1 MSTSLKEFIQ
11 RWIITTVAVLVAA
24 HLVRNI
30 HYDNWQALLVA
41 TLVLGLLNAFIKP
54 VLMVLSL
61 PFLLLTLGLFTLVIN
76 AVLLYTVGQV
86 IAGFHV
92 DTFGAAILGALI
104 VSVLTLVLNS
114 LTRSGNSRVIIRR
127 SQPPPPRPPPGGKG
141 PIIDV

>member
-1 MSTSLKEFIQ
+1 MSNSLKEFIQ

-41 TLVLGLLNAFIKP
+41 TLVLGLLNAFLKP
-54 VLMVLSL
+54 LLMVLSL
-61 PFLLLTLGLFTLVIN
+61 PFLLVTLGLFMLVIN
-76 AVLLYTVGQV
+76 AFLLYTVGQV

-92 DTFGAAILGALI
+92 DTFGAAIVGALI
-104 VSVLTLVLNS
+104 VSVMSLVLNS
-114 LTRSGNSRVIIRR
+114 LTRTGNSRVIIRR
-127 SQPPPPRPPPGGKG
+127 GQPPPKAPPSGGSG